1 MHKLIK
7 HVQKVIRHVKKVLI
21 PKLYVYTFFQTFK
34 KNSGYWI
41 LIELGLPSFPERTM
55 DVLGHGYG
63 QSSFEVDA

>member
-21 PKLYVYTFFQTFK
+21 PKLYVYTTFQTFK
-34 KNSGYWI
+34 KNQV
-41 LIELGLPSFPERTM
+41 IEYLSNWDLNLFRKETM

-63 QSSFEVDA
+63 QSSFEVEA